1 MNICKV
7 VFYYIGIL
15 TVSIVFVKMLYELIT
30 KKYKKKLVMDDSRKN
45 TKIQYF
51 QILFYIVGIIFSGIC
66 VFTIGISGLR
76 DLPFGLKNQYPHAIG
91 QIVEVDKTSHG
102 DFSVIIEDE
111 ITKEKIDIGFLH
123 KSLKE
128 GEKVEVYY
136 LPHLK
141 IGSVYKIQQ

>member
-15 TVSIVFVKMLYELIT
+15 TVSIVFVKMLYELVT
-30 KKYKKKLVMDDSRKN
+30 KKYKKKLIMDD
-45 TKIQYF
+45 
-51 QILFYIVGIIFSGIC
+51 ILLHCRNNFSGIC
-66 VFTIGISGLR
+66 VFTIGISGLK
-76 DLPFGLKNQYPHAIG
+76 DLPFVLKNQYPHAIG
-91 QIVEVDKTSHG
+91 QIVEVNKTSHG

-111 ITKEKIDIGFLH
+111 ITKEKIDIGFIH

>member
-1 MNICKV
+1 M
-7 VFYYIGIL
+7 
-15 TVSIVFVKMLYELIT
+15 
-30 KKYKKKLVMDDSRKN
+30 
-45 TKIQYF
+45 
-51 QILFYIVGIIFSGIC
+51 
-66 VFTIGISGLR
+66 
-76 DLPFGLKNQYPHAIG
+76 
-91 QIVEVDKTSHG
+91 EVDKTSHG

-141 IGSVYKIQQ
+141 IGSVNTTII

>member
-1 MNICKV
+1 MC
-7 VFYYIGIL
+7 
-15 TVSIVFVKMLYELIT
+15 
-30 KKYKKKLVMDDSRKN
+30 
-45 TKIQYF
+45 
-51 QILFYIVGIIFSGIC
+51 
-66 VFTIGISGLR
+66 FTIGISGLR
-76 DLPFGLKNQYPHAIG
+76 DLPFVLKNQYPHAIG

>member
-1 MNICKV
+1 M
-7 VFYYIGIL
+7 
-15 TVSIVFVKMLYELIT
+15 
-30 KKYKKKLVMDDSRKN
+30 
-45 TKIQYF
+45 
-51 QILFYIVGIIFSGIC
+51 
-66 VFTIGISGLR
+66 
-76 DLPFGLKNQYPHAIG
+76 
-91 QIVEVDKTSHG
+91 EVDKTSHG

-141 IGSVYKIQQ
+141 IGSV